1 MKIFNL
7 VYLIA
12 IFSEFYSDVFHVER
26 KSRGRPLKFTTQEL
40 FTFVLWGKNNS
51 NDSCSVFVI
60 GVIILIRL
68 VNIYWIFKKPSK
80 TTLNNFVNENME
92 LFDKF
97 DQFLVDFAS
106 ALRLI
111 GGEILYG
118 DGTIL
123 KAWCNTFK
131 DIILYEIKYLKE
143 FLTFNVSNKELW
155 MKLKSI
161 LLK

>member
-1 MKIFNL
+1 M
-7 VYLIA
+7 
-12 IFSEFYSDVFHVER
+12 
-26 KSRGRPLKFTTQEL
+26 
-40 FTFVLWGKNNS
+40 
-51 NDSCSVFVI
+51 
-60 GVIILIRL
+60 
-68 VNIYWIFKKPSK
+68 YWIFKKPSK